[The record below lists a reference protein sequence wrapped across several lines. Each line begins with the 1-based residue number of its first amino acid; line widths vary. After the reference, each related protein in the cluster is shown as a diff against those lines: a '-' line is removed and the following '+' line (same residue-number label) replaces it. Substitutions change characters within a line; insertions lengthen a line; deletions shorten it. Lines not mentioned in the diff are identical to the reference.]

1 MGLISRIG
9 RKLGSIGRT
18 GGKVLSGFGRVGQKL
33 AGGARSIMD
42 TVERIPLI
50 GNAVTKN
57 KVYQG
62 MRGVVSGVEKASKV
76 ASKAGQIL
84 EATPGH
90 LQGVYQ
96 TAGKLK
102 GLGTAGR
109 GKSNDIIGSNVSG
122 RDNTLASVAA
132 GHKQEIANRTN
143 HRASGGVAHGNE
155 AVIGNSSGLFS

>member
-1 MGLISRIG
+1 MGFINRIG
-9 RKLGSIGRT
+9 RKLSSIGRV
-18 GGKVLSGFGRVGQKL
+18 GGKALSSFGRVGQKI
-33 AGGARSIMD
+33 AGGARTVMD
-42 TVERIPLI
+42 TVERIPLL
-50 GNAVTKN
+50 GDAVKTN

-62 MRGVVSGVEKASKV
+62 MRGVVAGVEKVAKV

-84 EATPGH
+84 EATPGN

-102 GLGTAGR
+102 GLGRAGR

-132 GHKQEIANRTN
+132 GHKQEMANRTN

-155 AVIGNSSGLFS
+155 AVIGSSSGLF